1 MPPNADHVR
10 MLRALVKLSLS
21 HALVETLA
29 DDIHEACET
38 LEKKGGAAQH
48 ERARVRTNVGY

>member
-1 MPPNADHVR
+1 MPPNADHVK
-10 MLRALVKLSLS
+10 MLRALVKLNLS

-29 DDIHEACET
+29 DDLHEACET
-38 LEKKGGAAQH
+38 LEKKGGAHQK